1 MTIGEVGRSASSAAG
16 WEVACGRRA
25 EARGAASASVA
36 TCEGLCS
43 GKRYLQEKWHLPERG
58 FIMGGKYTKR
68 TGLSRTQQMTINALL
83 AAMCVVLGFMSIRIG
98 NIMKVSLEDFPVI
111 FAALMFG
118 PVDGMVVAAVG
129 IFLYQLLSYGI
140 TATTVLWILP
150 FVITGG
156 IAGLYA
162 KKYNFN
168 NSKKQI
174 LFIFLVCEILICLL
188 NTGAIYADAKIF
200 GYYYPTIITGMI
212 LIRLVTAVCK
222 GVVLG
227 LISPPILRAMSRVTG
242 NGRTER
248 ISTGETAENQEQE
261 NDDLSGNA

>member
-1 MTIGEVGRSASSAAG
+1 M
-16 WEVACGRRA
+16 
-25 EARGAASASVA
+25 
-36 TCEGLCS
+36 
-43 GKRYLQEKWHLPERG
+43 GKS
-58 FIMGGKYTKR
+58 YTQR
-68 TGLSRTQQMTINALL
+68 TGRTRTQQLVINALL

-118 PVDGMVVAAVG
+118 PIDGMVVAAVG
-129 IFLYQLLSYGI
+129 IFLYQLLSYGV

-150 FVITGG
+150 FVIVGG

-168 NSKKQI
+168 NNKKQI
-174 LFIFLVCEILICLL
+174 FIIFLICEILVCLL
-188 NTGAIYADAKIF
+188 NTGAIYADSKIY

-212 LIRLVTAVCK
+212 LIRLVTAVGK

-227 LISPPILRAMSRVTG
+227 LISPPILKTMSRITG
-242 NGRTER
+242 NGRTNR
-248 ISTGETAENQEQE
+248 NSHTGTIGAQEKEAE
-261 NDDLSGNA
+261 

>member
-1 MTIGEVGRSASSAAG
+1 M
-16 WEVACGRRA
+16 
-25 EARGAASASVA
+25 
-36 TCEGLCS
+36 
-43 GKRYLQEKWHLPERG
+43 GKS
-58 FIMGGKYTKR
+58 YTQR
-68 TGLSRTQQMTINALL
+68 TGRTRTQQLVINALL

-118 PVDGMVVAAVG
+118 PIDGMVVAAVG
-129 IFLYQLLSYGI
+129 IFLYQLLSYGV

-150 FVITGG
+150 FVIVGG

-168 NSKKQI
+168 NNKKQI
-174 LFIFLVCEILICLL
+174 FIIFLICEILVCLL
-188 NTGAIYADAKIF
+188 NTGAIYADSKIY

-212 LIRLVTAVCK
+212 LIRLVTAVGK

-227 LISPPILRAMSRVTG
+227 LISPPILKTMSRIMG
-242 NGRTER
+242 NGRTNR
-248 ISTGETAENQEQE
+248 NSHTGTIGAQEKEAE
-261 NDDLSGNA
+261 

>member
-1 MTIGEVGRSASSAAG
+1 MGSCLRTKSPT
-16 WEVACGRRA
+16 
-25 EARGAASASVA
+25 ARGAASASVA
-36 TCEGLCS
+36 TCEGLFS
-43 GKRYLQEKWHLPERG
+43 GNRYLQEKWQLPERG
-58 FIMGGKYTKR
+58 FIMGKEFAER
-68 TGLSRTQQMTINALL
+68 TGRSRTQQMVINALL

-150 FVITGG
+150 FVIVGG

-168 NSKKQI
+168 NNKKQI
-174 LFIFLVCEILICLL
+174 LMIFLVCEILICLL
-188 NTGAIYADAKIF
+188 NTGAIYADSKIF

-227 LISPPILRAMSRVTG
+227 LISPPILKAMSRVTG
-242 NGRTER
+242 NGRTVR
-248 ISTGETAENQEQE
+248 VSTADEDAAKDQNTENAGQK

>member
-1 MTIGEVGRSASSAAG
+1 M
-16 WEVACGRRA
+16 
-25 EARGAASASVA
+25 
-36 TCEGLCS
+36 
-43 GKRYLQEKWHLPERG
+43 PERG
-58 FIMGGKYTKR
+58 FIMGKTYASRNGR
-68 TGLSRTQQMTINALL
+68 SRTQQLVIDALL

-111 FAALMFG
+111 FAALIYG

-129 IFLYQLLSYGI
+129 IFLYQLLSYGV

-150 FVITGG
+150 FVIVGC

-168 NSKKQI
+168 NNKTQI
-174 LFIFLVCEILICLL
+174 LIIFLICEILVCLL
-188 NTGAIYADAKIF
+188 NTGAIYADSKIY

-212 LIRLVTAVCK
+212 LIRLVTAVGK

-227 LISPPILRAMSRVTG
+227 LVSPPILKVMSKVTG
-242 NGRTER
+242 NGRTR
-248 ISTGETAENQEQE
+248 QTQ
-261 NDDLSGNA
+261 